1 MAQDEQTELS
11 APAQT
16 RVDRVVHNIAGGE
29 VVVETFSNGSVRV
42 NGDLV
47 TPGRE
52 LTLGKQDDARQ

>member
-11 APAQT
+11 APAPT

-29 VVVETFSNGSVRV
+29 VVVTFSDGSVRV

-47 TPGRE
+47 TPARE